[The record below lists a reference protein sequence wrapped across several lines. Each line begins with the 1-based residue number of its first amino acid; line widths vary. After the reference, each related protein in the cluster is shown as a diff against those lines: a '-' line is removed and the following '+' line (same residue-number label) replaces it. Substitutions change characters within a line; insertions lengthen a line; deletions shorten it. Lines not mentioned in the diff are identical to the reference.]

1 MYSKK
6 QCLYWIRV
14 KYARK
19 IENNI
24 TSLEEMT
31 NAIDLYDWAVDT
43 RMKRFRLNDI
53 SINFFLAN
61 LLIRQA
67 EDKY

>member
-31 NAIDLYDWAVDT
+31 NAIDPYDWAVDT